1 MNKIEW
7 IIALLY
13 AKNNEK
19 IYGITRMEK
28 LLFFYLKLKEN
39 IGDLNNFKYEAYDYG
54 PHSDDIRDLLYTLRE
69 KGVINIETKNT
80 YDFLEIDDIK
90 YEDDIKPINY
100 DKEEIY
106 SLTKVGEDIGAE
118 IRKKMKEDFDYLSD
132 FKRKFNNIKLKRLI
146 QIIYTKYP
154 EMTIKSKIIK
164 NIFG

>member
-13 AKNNEK
+13 AKNNGK

-54 PHSDDIRDLLYTLRE
+54 PHSDDIRDILYTLRD

-80 YDFLEIDDIK
+80 YDFFDVCAEIDPYISIGSDAHRA
-90 YEDDIKPINY
+90 
-100 DKEEIY
+100 
-106 SLTKVGEDIGAE
+106 EDIGGG
-118 IRKKMKEDFDYLSD
+118 
-132 FKRKFNNIKLKRLI
+132 IKLMNLF
-146 QIIYTKYP
+146 
-154 EMTIKSKIIK
+154 KSKK
-164 NIFG
+164 LTKKD